1 MELLLPLV
9 MLALV
14 HTVAVI
20 SPGPT
25 LVLVAQTAAGKS
37 RATATA
43 AAGGIAFGTFV
54 WATSALFGLDLLFQV
69 APWLYLTIKI
79 AGGVFL
85 LYLAYKLWSSASQ
98 PLALAATDDAQ
109 AQDDGWRAARTG
121 LWVQLSNPKVAV
133 FFGSIFVAVLPTDR
147 SLVLSA
153 AAIALVTLIE
163 FSWYAL
169 MAAAFAQSRVASA
182 YGRAKSVVDRA
193 CAGVLGALGVGV
205 LATR

>member
-1 MELLLPLV
+1 MELLLSLA

-14 HTVAVI
+14 HTVAVV

-37 RATATA
+37 RSTATA

-85 LYLAYKLWSSASQ
+85 LFLAYKLWTSAST
-98 PLALAATDDAQ
+98 PLSLVPVDAAGEQ
-109 AQDDGWRAARTG
+109 EDGWRAARTG

-133 FFGSIFVAVLPTDR
+133 FFGSIFVAILPPNR
-147 SLVLSA
+147 SLLLSA
-153 AAIALVTLIE
+153 AAIALVTWIE
-163 FSWYAL
+163 FCWYAL
-169 MAAAFAQSRVASA
+169 MAAAFSQSRVASA
-182 YGRAKSVVDRA
+182 YGRAKSTVDRA

-205 LATR
+205 LTTR